1 MAYLTPALVAGRKT
15 LREFEGFPG
24 IWRFSTASRKAK
36 SLKSKIE
43 GETIMDKPNIHI
55 SIEGFDGVG
64 KTTICR
70 LLTEKLGYE
79 FVEKPLHFLFDEE
92 GSFDEY
98 IRVRD
103 KVNACPNRDLTSFFY
118 GLGSL
123 YLYHLYDGKNIVT
136 DRHLC
141 SNFAWSG
148 TQDNKDVYDLLLKKI
163 GKPNLTVVLYANSKT
178 IEARLRGRNCH
189 DSDLK
194 KVQQSEEIYG
204 KMRKFCVENRLN
216 TLWLHTD
223 SMSPKRIVSLI
234 LDLLGGLHDGALE
247 CFREVS
253 LVGGM
258 E

>member
-1 MAYLTPALVAGRKT
+1 
-15 LREFEGFPG
+15 
-24 IWRFSTASRKAK
+24 
-36 SLKSKIE
+36 
-43 GETIMDKPNIHI
+43 MDKPNIHI

-103 KVNACPNRDLTSFFY
+103 KVNACPNRNLTSFFY

-148 TQDNKDVYDLLLKKI
+148 TQDNKDVYDLLLKK
-163 GKPNLTVVLYANSKT
+163 S
-178 IEARLRGRNCH
+178 
-189 DSDLK
+189 
-194 KVQQSEEIYG
+194 
-204 KMRKFCVENRLN
+204 ENRI
-216 TLWLHTD
+216 
-223 SMSPKRIVSLI
+223 SPLCCMRIPRRLKLGCVAAIATILI
-234 LDLLGGLHDGALE
+234 
-247 CFREVS
+247 
-253 LVGGM
+253 
-258 E
+258 